1 MPGPYARVVDRL
13 LSDVSTTS
21 DARYAGCQPATWLA
35 VRFAIEPGTIDA
47 MRRDGELIAV
57 REPGSTTWLYP
68 PWQFDGRN
76 PLPSIPRIV
85 RAARETGLD
94 EARLFTILTARRGL
108 GNEERVYELLR
119 EGRADDV
126 VELVR
131 AG

>member
-1 MPGPYARVVDRL
+1 
-13 LSDVSTTS
+13 VSTTS

-35 VRFAIEPGTIDA
+35 ARLAIEPARIDA

-68 PWQFDGRN
+68 PWQFQGRD
-76 PLPSIPRIV
+76 PLPSVPRIV
-85 RAARETGLD
+85 RAARESGID
-94 EARLFTILTARRGL
+94 ESRLFTILTAPRGL
-108 GNEERVYELLR
+108 GHGERVYELLR

-126 VELVR
+126 VRLVR

>member
-1 MPGPYARVVDRL
+1 M
-13 LSDVSTTS
+13 STTS
-21 DARYAGCQPATWLA
+21 DARYAGCLPATWLA
-35 VRFAIEPGTIDA
+35 ERLSIDPAKIDA

-57 REPGSTTWLYP
+57 REPGSTVWLYP
-68 PWQFDGRN
+68 PWQFDGFE
-76 PLPSIPRIV
+76 PLSSVRRVV

-94 EARLFTILTARRGL
+94 EGKLFTILTAPRGL
-108 GNEERVYELLR
+108 GGRERVYQLLR

>member
-1 MPGPYARVVDRL
+1 
-13 LSDVSTTS
+13 VSTTS
-21 DARYAGCQPATWLA
+21 DSRYTGCQPATWLA
-35 VRFAIEPGTIDA
+35 VRLAMEPGMIDA

-57 REPGSTTWLYP
+57 REPGTTTWLYP
-68 PWQFDGRN
+68 PWQFDGLY

-94 EARLFTILTARRGL
+94 EGRLFTILTARRGL
-108 GNEERVYELLR
+108 GSEGRVYELLR
-119 EGRADDV
+119 QGRADDV

>member
-1 MPGPYARVVDRL
+1 M
-13 LSDVSTTS
+13 STTS

-35 VRFAIEPGTIDA
+35 VRFAIEPGMIDA

-108 GNEERVYELLR
+108 GSEERVYELLR

>member
-1 MPGPYARVVDRL
+1 M
-13 LSDVSTTS
+13 STTAGS
-21 DARYAGCQPATWLA
+21 RFAGCQPATWLA
-35 VRFAIEPGTIDA
+35 VRLAVDPAMIDA

-57 REPGSTTWLYP
+57 RAPGSTVWLYP
-68 PWQFDGRN
+68 PWQFDGRG
-76 PLPSIPRIV
+76 PLSSIPRVV

-94 EARLFTILTARRGL
+94 EARLFTILSAPRGL
-108 GNEERVYELLR
+108 GHGGHVYELLR

>member
-1 MPGPYARVVDRL
+1 M
-13 LSDVSTTS
+13 STTS
-21 DARYAGCQPATWLA
+21 DTRFAGCLPATWLA
-35 VRFAIEPGTIDA
+35 ERLSIDPAMIEA

-68 PWQFDGRN
+68 SWQFEGRE
-76 PLPSIPRIV
+76 PLTSVRRVV

-94 EARLFTILTARRGL
+94 EGRLFTILMAPRGL
-108 GNEERVYELLR
+108 GGSRRVYELLR

>member
-1 MPGPYARVVDRL
+1 M
-13 LSDVSTTS
+13 STTS
-21 DARYAGCQPATWLA
+21 DARFAACQPATWLA
-35 VRFAIEPGTIDA
+35 VRLGIEPLTIEA

-68 PWQFDGRN
+68 PWQFEGLN

-108 GNEERVYELLR
+108 GSEGYVYELLR

>member
-1 MPGPYARVVDRL
+1 M
-13 LSDVSTTS
+13 STTS
-21 DARYAGCQPATWLA
+21 HSRYAGCQPASWLA
-35 VRFAIEPGTIDA
+35 VRLGIEPLKLEA

-57 REPGSTTWLYP
+57 REPGTTTWLYP

-94 EARLFTILTARRGL
+94 QGRLFTILTARRGL
-108 GNEERVYELLR
+108 GSEGRVYELLR